1 MSAKDCEGHFSDG
14 WVGFYQNKYDLD
26 QGNPQLRTY
35 QGRQAEKFYETF
47 KQPHIPPKPGKAS
60 APPRPES
67 LTWGMGGTLPN
78 GKMYL
83 PVPPSADMKF
93 SCKKYLTQDESTE
106 MASGVDMGRKAHV
119 FDAAGVDRQYWRSG
133 GFTLEDQLQ
142 RKAKVPEEMRTDA
155 RVIHRM
161 APPGLKGYMGA
172 EYSNDFFATRRIA
185 EGGTHPHR
193 IKVGKGGAWP
203 EDVMRSMSLQP
214 QERQTRKT
222 FAQKRVEE
230 EKDLD
235 VALVGRLL
243 LAGAGL
249 DSDAEDEPEADADLA
264 GAAA

>member
-1 MSAKDCEGHFSDG
+1 MSAKDCEGHFTDG

-60 APPRPES
+60 VPPRPES

-83 PVPPSADMKF
+83 PVPAAGDMKF
-93 SCKKYLTQDESTE
+93 SCKKYLLPRESME
-106 MASGVDMGRKAHV
+106 MAAGMDMGRKAHV
-119 FDAAGVDRQYWRSG
+119 FDEAGMDRQYWRSG

-155 RVIHRM
+155 RDIHRM

-172 EYSNDFFATRRIA
+172 ECTR
-185 EGGTHPHR
+185 
-193 IKVGKGGAWP
+193 
-203 EDVMRSMSLQP
+203 
-214 QERQTRKT
+214 TR
-222 FAQKRVEE
+222 
-230 EKDLD
+230 
-235 VALVGRLL
+235 
-243 LAGAGL
+243 
-249 DSDAEDEPEADADLA
+249 PEARRPCASHACTRCLRLA
-264 GAAA
+264 VAPISSSYRSC